1 MIESRRMMKPMKLR
15 HLSLV
20 LALLAFAGATAVDV
34 AIFRG
39 MSARNRLES
48 RNDAERRMNILLS
61 SLRDYPDFGAA
72 IEALPSLRGKVLG
85 VAAFDAEGRTLYSF
99 GKMPELGASA
109 KELAAEL
116 EGGRPGDAAAGQ
128 ASSAEESAAAAKAA
142 AAAASAGLDGDGRI
156 YRENPADSSLV
167 ILLDPKPKGPPP
179 PRRDGGRTDGRPED
193 QPKDGDEGREPSFF
207 FSTLRDAELLALEV
221 EAGEYW
227 AAERFHRFLFP
238 AAELLLACLV
248 VLVRGLVL
256 RNAEYRK
263 RIEEQR
269 SLVMLGTAAS
279 TIAHEIK
286 NPLLSIKLQTSIL
299 LRTCPE
305 SASRELRIID
315 DEVARLSALSG
326 RVSDY
331 LRDPEGRPV
340 TVEAAEV
347 ASTVSL
353 RRLGRDI
360 VAVRGKAAVLADPA
374 RLRSVLENLLENA
387 IESGG
392 PEEELAVEV
401 GAAEGEAR
409 IDVLDRGSGIAP
421 GDRERVFDPF
431 YTTKSRG
438 TGIGLSVCRRFS
450 EAAGGGISLEE
461 RQGGGTRARLVLP
474 LAAAAPPGGEAR
486 GGETRLRDERRAAG
500 DGVPGGGAP

>member
-1 MIESRRMMKPMKLR
+1 MKLR
-15 HLSLV
+15 PLSLA

-39 MSARNRLES
+39 MSSRNRLES

-61 SLRDYPDFGAA
+61 SLRDYPDFGSA
-72 IEALPSLRGKVLG
+72 IESLPSLRGKALG
-85 VAAFDAEGRTLYSF
+85 VAVFGAEGRVLYSF
-99 GKMPELGASA
+99 GKMPELGAPA
-109 KELAAEL
+109 KDLGVELDGGRQGGEEARRAAEG
-116 EGGRPGDAAAGQ
+116 EAVP
-128 ASSAEESAAAAKAA
+128 E
-142 AAAASAGLDGDGRI
+142 GDGRI
-156 YRENPADSSLV
+156 YRENPAGDSLV

-179 PRRDGGRTDGRPED
+179 PKRDGPDGR
-193 QPKDGDEGREPSFF
+193 DEGREPSFF

-227 AAERFHRFLFP
+227 ARERFNRFLFP
-238 AAELLLACLV
+238 AVELLLACLV
-248 VLVRGLVL
+248 YLVRGLVL
-256 RNAEYRK
+256 GNAEYRK

-299 LRTCPE
+299 SRTCPE
-305 SASRELRIID
+305 SARREIGIID

-331 LRDPEGRPV
+331 LRDPAGRPV
-340 TVEAAEV
+340 PVDAADI
-347 ASTVSL
+347 ASSVSL

-360 VAVRGKAAVLADPA
+360 SVSRGAAPLVADPE
-374 RLRSVLENLLENA
+374 RLRSIVENLLENA

-392 PEEELAVEV
+392 PEEGLSIEV

-409 IDVLDRGSGIAP
+409 IDVLDRGPGIPPA
-421 GDRERVFDPF
+421 DRERVFDPF

-438 TGIGLSVCRRFS
+438 TGIGLSVCRRFA
-450 EAAGGGISLEE
+450 EAAGGGVGLEE
-461 RQGGGTRARLVLP
+461 RPGGGTRARLALP
-474 LAAAAPPGGEAR
+474 LAADPGDAR
-486 GGETRLRDERRAAG
+486 
-500 DGVPGGGAP
+500 